1 MKKLRK
7 LAVVVVAAALM
18 AGIMPQATGAADARQ
33 VQRVPIFMYHTS
45 SEYNPGR
52 TFYELYIRPSEFER
66 QVQHLVDGGYT
77 FMTFDEWFDMNTVDR
92 PVFITFDDGYET
104 NYTEI
109 FPIIKR
115 HNVKITIFLETGS
128 IGRRGR
134 LSADMIRRMSDSG
147 LVKFE
152 SHAVSHQR
160 LTELSP
166 EKLREEL
173 RESRRTIE
181 SITGRRV
188 HAVAYPFGAFN
199 EQVIAAAR
207 EYYQFGVAVMGSKH
221 NTARHG
227 NFEIR
232 RMEVRRSTTM
242 AQFRGMLAS

>member
-7 LAVVVVAAALM
+7 LAGIIIAAVLA
-18 AGIMPQATGAADARQ
+18 AGIMPQAGAADAPQ
-33 VQRVPIFMYHTS
+33 AQRVPIFMYHTS
-45 SEYNPGR
+45 SEDNPGR
-52 TFYELYIRPSEFER
+52 TFYELYVRPSEFER
-66 QVQHLVDGGYT
+66 QVQHLADNGYT
-77 FMTFDEWFDMNTVDR
+77 FMTFDGWFDLHTVDR

-109 FPIIKR
+109 FPIIQR
-115 HNVKITIFLETGS
+115 HNVKITIFLETGA

-152 SHAVSHQR
+152 SHTVSHQR

-181 SITGRRV
+181 RITGRRV
-188 HAVAYPFGAFN
+188 HAVSYPFGAFN
-199 EQVIAAAR
+199 AEVIAAAR

-221 NTARHG
+221 STARHG

-232 RMEVRRSTTM
+232 RMEVQRSTTM
-242 AQFRGMLAS
+242 AQFRRMLAS